1 MTPDQLKEVRTN
13 AEMSMI
19 ADRLRREG
27 GECDCQG
34 DWGGVKYGL
43 FRIKLR
49 DGREFRHAG
58 LHGRGGMF
66 RTEGNTTAQR
76 AYEVAVRMMR
86 LDREEAN
93 PRNATIYLVH
103 RYCGSEILSVPHS
116 EIESFELESE
126 PRGQ

>member
-1 MTPDQLKEVRTN
+1 MTPAELKEISTN

-27 GECDCQG
+27 GECECDHG
-34 DWGGVKYGL
+34 DVVKYGL

-66 RTEGNTTAQR
+66 HAEGSTTAQR

-116 EIESFELESE
+116 EIESFELDE
-126 PRGQ
+126 